1 MEERHRLARELHD
14 SVTQALYSVSLYA
27 DAASLAIGSGKGDVA
42 AKHMGTLRSLAREAM
57 LEMRLL
63 IFELHPPTLENE
75 GLAGAIGTRLATV
88 EARAGLETEMTV
100 AGKGDGLSAE
110 IEGALYR
117 FAQEALNNV
126 IKHSKAHNVR
136 VRIQF
141 ETSFVTLEVADD
153 GIGFDQEEAAQ
164 TGGIGLRGMRE
175 RLERL
180 GGRVVVR
187 SAPGKGA
194 SLMAEVDR

>member
-1 MEERHRLARELHD
+1 
-14 SVTQALYSVSLYA
+14 
-27 DAASLAIGSGKGDVA
+27 
-42 AKHMGTLRSLAREAM
+42 M

-153 GIGFDQEEAAQ
+153 GIGFDQTEAAR

-180 GGRVVVR
+180 GGRVVVQ
-187 SAPGKGA
+187 SAHGKGA
-194 SLMAEVDR
+194 SLMAEVDL